1 MAGLYL
7 TSTLHPSMLTNRAFD
22 SCHVVTLTTS
32 SNSLARVNK
41 NFIVWDFSPVRLS
54 HSTGCEPAR
63 QDFTLTSKHRSYIL
77 STGLRRDLLSR
88 VNAALHFRMTLHIAQ
103 LDINEHCRL
112 VTYDIKDLYVNIPIE
127 ETLYITDF
135 FLRIKNNKATIRS
148 QILELMHTTLKQN
161 YFKFGQEFYRPQKG
175 IAMGLPLSSLVA
187 EILQFFELR
196 VVKHNLETK
205 SIIIYTRYL
214 DDILILYD
222 ESRTNVDTLTRA
234 LNNIHNN
241 LPSVPSHEREG
252 QVNFLDLWI
261 IRNNTTLEIDIFRGH
276 IQH

>member
-1 MAGLYL
+1 
-7 TSTLHPSMLTNRAFD
+7 
-22 SCHVVTLTTS
+22 
-32 SNSLARVNK
+32 
-41 NFIVWDFSPVRLS
+41 
-54 HSTGCEPAR
+54 
-63 QDFTLTSKHRSYIL
+63 
-77 STGLRRDLLSR
+77 
-88 VNAALHFRMTLHIAQ
+88 
-103 LDINEHCRL
+103 
-112 VTYDIKDLYVNIPIE
+112 
-127 ETLYITDF
+127 
-135 FLRIKNNKATIRS
+135 
-148 QILELMHTTLKQN
+148 
-161 YFKFGQEFYRPQKG
+161 
-175 IAMGLPLSSLVA
+175 MGLPLSSLVA

-261 IRNNTTLEIDIFRGH
+261 IRNNTTLEIDIFRKPTTTDTTIHYLSNHPAEQNGDISFTH
-276 IQH
+276 TPDEHSQPQSSKQYTAFGTDWNLYQCTRVPLGICHRRASSD